1 MSDGNSVV
9 VVVIVGRFVRAG
21 GILRVGLGYVLVLG
35 TAETSSEACR
45 GVRKTSGLF
54 FVCVC
59 LSITAN
65 TRSLIPLFLICDFA
79 EQETL

>member
-9 VVVIVGRFVRAG
+9 VVVIVGRFVWAG

-54 FVCVC
+54 FFVCV
-59 LSITAN
+59 SFRHSKHAIPN
-65 TRSLIPLFLICDFA
+65 PSLLDL
-79 EQETL
+79 